1 MKTSIDSNIL
11 KVVPAK
17 KKKKKWK
24 NKNRN
29 WKKLVIFLLKTFSSI
44 FIFDKNMR

>member
-17 KKKKKWK
+17 KK
-24 NKNRN
+24 NERIRIEIERN
-29 WKKLVIFLLKTFSSI
+29 
-44 FIFDKNMR
+44 

>member
-17 KKKKKWK
+17 KKKK
-24 NKNRN
+24 NERIRIEIERN
-29 WKKLVIFLLKTFSSI
+29 
-44 FIFDKNMR
+44 